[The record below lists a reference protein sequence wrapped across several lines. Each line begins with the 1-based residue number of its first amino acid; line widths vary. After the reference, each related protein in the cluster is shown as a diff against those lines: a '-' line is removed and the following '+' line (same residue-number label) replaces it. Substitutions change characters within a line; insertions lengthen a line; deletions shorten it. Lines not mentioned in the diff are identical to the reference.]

1 MQNDGSGIIR
11 VFLNDRRDIVRDVN
25 TDVIRLSSD
34 SVSVSQSVRLLSTK
48 RLNANLNPIETWE
61 GVKAP

>member
-1 MQNDGSGIIR
+1 MHNDGSGIIR
-11 VFLNDRRDIVRDVN
+11 VFLNDRRDIVRDEN
-25 TDVIRLSSD
+25 TGVIRLSSD